1 MFALEMKLLFE
12 LSCPQSSSA
21 LWYFIVFIYGII
33 RVLSYKSCTAKPFL
47 VRRLLFEIQKWNLKS
62 QREKELYPGVCI
74 HICVLNC
81 GFSLGISLDVVMGR
95 ILRWPSL
102 QILPPTVY
110 IPFKISR
117 IMTLMNFSPLLRLFY
132 GTINDYLDGL
142 DWVSPVEECGSL
154 YELRG
159 VASKEVGTSVPQPA
173 VLDFCQQE
181 WAWKQIFPQ
190 NLQMRTH
197 PISFSFKQRTQWHHA
212 RFFYRTVY
220 CFTALSLW

>member
-1 MFALEMKLLFE
+1 MSTKLF
-12 LSCPQSSSA
+12 CPLIFYCFYLWNHQSTQLQILYCKTISSTKITF
-21 LWYFIVFIYGII
+21 WD
-33 RVLSYKSCTAKPFL
+33 SETKSK
-47 VRRLLFEIQKWNLKS
+47 KS
-62 QREKELYPGVCI
+62 KGKKELYPGVCI
-74 HICVLNC
+74 HICVLNFS
-81 GFSLGISLDVVMGR
+81 FSLGISLDVVMGR
-95 ILRWPSL
+95 ILKWPSL

-142 DWVSPVEECGSL
+142 DWVSPLEERGSL

-197 PISFSFKQRTQWHHA
+197 PISFSFKQRTQSHHA

-220 CFTALSLW
+220 GFTALSLW